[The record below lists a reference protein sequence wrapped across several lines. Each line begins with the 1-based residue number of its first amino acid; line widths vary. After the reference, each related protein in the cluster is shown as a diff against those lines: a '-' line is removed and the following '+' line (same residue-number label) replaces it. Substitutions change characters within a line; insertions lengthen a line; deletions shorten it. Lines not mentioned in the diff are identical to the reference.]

1 MVTGL
6 WMTPFLLHRIG
17 QHDYGLWLVGLQV
30 LTYLTLIDLGVVALL
45 PRETAYATG
54 RGGGIESAQDLPHII
69 GQTALIVLWQTPLV
83 TVAAFGV
90 YLFMPAQ
97 WENLRH
103 PLAWMLAG
111 FVLTFPLR
119 VFHAVL
125 QGLQDL
131 TFLGAITIISWAV
144 NTGLTIFLVVR
155 GFGLTALAIGWIAG
169 QTLGAAIYFSRLKWR
184 FPSVLPSGL
193 PSSEWRSIWTQL
205 TSGFWVSV
213 AQMAQLLVTAT
224 DMLILGRVLGPAA
237 VVPYACTGKIIS
249 VLANQPQMLMQAAAP
264 GLCEMTTGATRGR
277 MLSALTSLTQLM
289 LMASAAIFSV
299 VILVNRGFV
308 GWWVGANLYGGTALN
323 LLLLAAMFFR
333 HFNTTY
339 AHAVLFLGH
348 ERRLSLTNLSDGLV
362 TVVSAVLLTRT
373 LGAIGAPLGS
383 LAGVCLVSIPAN
395 FQLLARETNTS
406 IGEILRPLWPLL
418 MRTSGLWAVLL
429 LLSTVWIPHGF
440 QMVAAA
446 SIGVAAVYSVL
457 ILPLVFRPPIRGY
470 LIQVL
475 PPVLA
480 KRFTLAAAEA

>member
-30 LTYLTLIDLGVVALL
+30 LTYLTLIDFGVVALL

-54 RGGGIESAQDLPHII
+54 RGGSVESARDLPHII

-83 TVAAFGV
+83 AVAAFGV

-131 TFLGAITIISWAV
+131 TFLGYITILSWAV
-144 NTGLTIFLVVR
+144 NTILTIYLVLR
-155 GFGLTALAIGWIAG
+155 GSGLTALAIGWIAG
-169 QTLGAAIYFSRLKWR
+169 QTLGAAIYFFRLKLK

-193 PSSEWRSIWTQL
+193 PGSEWRSIWNQL

-224 DMLILGRVLGPAA
+224 DMMILGKVLGPAA

-249 VLANQPQMLMQAAAP
+249 VLANQPQMLMQAASP
-264 GLCEMTTGATRGR
+264 GLCEMTTGATRSR

-308 GWWVGANLYGGTALN
+308 NWWVGSNLYSGTALN

-333 HFNTTY
+333 HFNTPY
-339 AHAVLFLGH
+339 AFATLCLGH
-348 ERRLSLTNLSDGLV
+348 ERRLSLTNLSDGAV
-362 TVVSAVLLTRT
+362 TVVAAVLLTRMFGT
-373 LGAIGAPLGS
+373 IGAPMGS
-383 LAGVCLVSIPAN
+383 LVGVCLVSIPAN
-395 FQLLARETNTS
+395 FQLLARETDTS
-406 IGEILRPLWPLL
+406 VGAILRPLWPLL
-418 MRTSGLWAVLL
+418 ARTCGLWAVLL
-429 LLSTVWIPHGF
+429 LISTVWLPHGF
-440 QMVAAA
+440 QLIAVASIAVAA
-446 SIGVAAVYSVL
+446 IYSAL
-457 ILPLVFRPPIRGY
+457 ILPLIFRPPIRGY
-470 LIQVL
+470 IVGVL
-475 PPVLA
+475 PPMIAKKFALA
-480 KRFTLAAAEA
+480 ES